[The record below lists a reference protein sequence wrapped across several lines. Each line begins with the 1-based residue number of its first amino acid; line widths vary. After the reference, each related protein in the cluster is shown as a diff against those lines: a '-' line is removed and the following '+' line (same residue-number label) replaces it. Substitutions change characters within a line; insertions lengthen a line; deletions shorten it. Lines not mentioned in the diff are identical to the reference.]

1 MTMPIDQDSAPT
13 FIDPFSIS
21 GHHAISLV
29 DTAAEAVFDEL
40 AHLAA
45 EICEVPIG
53 LITLLDQTTQRMK
66 SCIGMQS
73 CEVNRA
79 DSFCNHTVEHDDIF
93 IVADTLE
100 DPLFRDNL
108 FVRQS
113 PFIRFYAGYPL
124 TAQDGSR
131 FGALC
136 VLDTVPHHLT
146 QIQQRALQ
154 VLARQVVARMELKVQ
169 SQALDAASL
178 EGRRIARELVA
189 SNTRFRSFMDATPAA
204 AFMKDEAGRM
214 LYCNRA
220 LTSRYNLEPEDWI
233 GKDDFEIWPPEFA
246 ERYRTADIEVL
257 AGNQTV
263 HFVDESP
270 NVEGHPLVWDVYKFP
285 FADASG
291 RRFLAGIAIDVTRE
305 RQAEGELRRSQ
316 QALRELNLKLQKLSL
331 TDGLTQIKNRRGL
344 EDCLERAFARSRTTG
359 APLSL
364 LMLDVDHFK
373 LFNESFGH
381 VPGDQVLQRIAV
393 LMKQY
398 TRQSD
403 ILARY
408 GGEEF
413 IALLPETTEQEACK
427 IAERLCD
434 QIAADHWKYRPIT
447 VSIGV
452 GSLQSH
458 ILTPSAFVNSVDEAL
473 YVAKHNGR
481 KQVCLAAG
489 TSTTATL
496 DAVRPETAIFC
507 PS

>member
-1 MTMPIDQDSAPT
+1 MTMPIDQDSALT
-13 FIDPFSIS
+13 FIDTLSTL
-21 GHHAISLV
+21 GHHVISRV
-29 DTAAEAVFDEL
+29 DTVSEEVFDEL

-53 LITLLDQTTQRMK
+53 LITLLDQATQRMK
-66 SCIGMQS
+66 SCIGMEA
-73 CEVNRA
+73 CEVDRA
-79 DSFCNHTVEHDDIF
+79 DSFCTHTVEHKDIF
-93 IVADTLE
+93 IVADTLK
-100 DPLFRDNL
+100 DPRFRDNL

-146 QIQQRALQ
+146 PVQQRTLQ

-178 EGRRIARELVA
+178 EATQIARELLV
-189 SNTRFRSFMDATPAA
+189 SNTRFRAFMDATPAA

-214 LYCNRA
+214 MYCNRA
-220 LTSRYNLEPEDWI
+220 LTSRYNREPEDWI

-246 ERYRTADIEVL
+246 ERYRKADIEVL
-257 AGNQTV
+257 AGNRTV

-270 NVEGHPLVWDVYKFP
+270 NVEGNPLVWDVYKFP
-285 FADASG
+285 FTDAGG

-305 RQAEGELRRSQ
+305 RQVEAELRRSQ
-316 QALRELNLKLQKLSL
+316 RAMRELNMKLQKLSL

-344 EDCLERAFARSRTTG
+344 EDCLQRAFARSRKIG

-364 LMLDVDHFK
+364 LMIDVDHFK
-373 LFNESFGH
+373 LFNDSFGH

-403 ILARY
+403 IIARY

-427 IAERLCD
+427 IAERLCE
-434 QIAADHWKYRPIT
+434 QIAADHWKHRRIT

-452 GSLQSH
+452 GSLQNH
-458 ILTPSAFVNSVDEAL
+458 ITTPSAFVNSVDEAL
-473 YVAKHNGR
+473 YLAKRNGR
-481 KQVCLAAG
+481 NQVCLAAAA
-489 TSTTATL
+489 SIPATL
-496 DAVRPETAIFC
+496 DGVRPDTAIPC